1 MSATVGVSRR
11 ALIGAA
17 LASASPAFAAPNP
30 TIPYQKFAL
39 VIANAN
45 YDDDPK
51 VEATPEGIAR
61 ARGRGYAGDL
71 ANPWFDAVRVG
82 EALRGAGFQVETF
95 HNANAAMMR
104 GAIMNHY
111 NRVHTLA
118 GAAGASV
125 IYYAGHGIQLGGRN
139 YLIGA
144 PARFR
149 PDTPLATAHDRE
161 LAAMAMGVGVQEILM
176 RARAP
181 GAPGYN
187 VILIDACRDNP
198 WEADVRAA
206 FAREDR
212 TYVGERGFGAMS
224 VMTPRTVLSFSTQ
237 PGQLADDGIAGAGSP
252 YAQSVV
258 RALGQRNVPIDRAL
272 SMLSGQ
278 TAQGGLPWRIGRL
291 GDDTAF

>member
-1 MSATVGVSRR
+1 MTRR
-11 ALIGAA
+11 AVLGAA

-30 TIPYQKFAL
+30 AIPYQKFAL

-45 YDDDPK
+45 YDGEGA
-51 VEATPEGIAR
+51 VEATPEAIER

-71 ANPWFDAVRVG
+71 ANPWFDGVRVG
-82 EALRGAGFQVETF
+82 DALRGAGFQVETF
-95 HNANAAMMR
+95 NNADAAMMR
-104 GAIMNHY
+104 GAIMRHY

-118 GAAGASV
+118 GPAGASV

-144 PARFR
+144 PAQFK
-149 PDTPLATAHDRE
+149 PGTSLATSRDRE

-181 GAPGYN
+181 GYPGYN

-206 FAREDR
+206 FAAQDR
-212 TYVGERGFGAMS
+212 TYVGERGFAAMS

-237 PGQLADDGIAGAGSP
+237 PGQLANDGIPGAGSP
-252 YAQSVV
+252 YAQSVA
-258 RALGQRNVPIDRAL
+258 RALSQRTVPIDRAL

-291 GDDTAF
+291 GDDTTF